1 VCTDS
6 LRHLLEH
13 LIPSLVLFY
22 TMTDTSQKRTL
33 KKEERVS
40 PLEKNLVTLDTP
52 VEELISILFAKLQ
65 INAPVHEYAKKLH
78 DNLIMD
84 VSHLKRITPSRLGK
98 LNLPILLEE
107 ELEKVVGKPKGE
119 FTKPLVGVVV
129 CLSFFFKLLLEHTD
143 FVCSNRIFY
152 VFASEKHTN
161 CSPYCF

>member
-1 VCTDS
+1 MCTDS

-129 CLSFFFKLLLEHTD
+129 CLSFFF
-143 FVCSNRIFY
+143 Y